1 MDRRRECRCGSGCFR
16 ERERERESPVEDT
29 MMGKVGAKLWE

>member
-1 MDRRRECRCGSGCFR
+1 VEAVVL
-16 ERERERESPVEDT
+16 ERERERENPVEDT